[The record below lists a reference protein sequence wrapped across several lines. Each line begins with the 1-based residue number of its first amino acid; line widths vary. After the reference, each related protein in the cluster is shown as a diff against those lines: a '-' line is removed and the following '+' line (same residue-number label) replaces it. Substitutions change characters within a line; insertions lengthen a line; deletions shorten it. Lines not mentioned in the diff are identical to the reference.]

1 MAILLVAGMIL
12 LEACYEPSF
21 HDAAPG
27 HAHLSCNSYPGMLA
41 GQAVAFQALSRNT
54 KLLVS
59 SFVRPTAG
67 PCVRHIFDE
76 SAAIV
81 LATAPSGIAHVEG
94 VHTATGRFD
103 AHCSPLEARFM
114 AAITHAAEGMTR
126 SEADALTRRI
136 VTKYETVHKTIQKG
150 RSFAECY
157 DIETLQPT
165 PEWQAMYDDACA
177 ELAAE
182 YGLDL
187 SC

>member
-1 MAILLVAGMIL
+1 
-12 LEACYEPSF
+12 
-21 HDAAPG
+21 
-27 HAHLSCNSYPGMLA
+27 MLA

-76 SAAIV
+76 IATIV

-114 AAITHAAEGMTR
+114 AAVTHAAGGMTR
-126 SEADALTRRI
+126 SEADVLTRRI

-150 RSFAECY
+150 RSSSATTSSPCSRRRCGKPC
-157 DIETLQPT
+157 TT
-165 PEWQAMYDDACA
+165 M
-177 ELAAE
+177 LAPSWPPST
-182 YGLDL
+182 GLVCHVDQRL
-187 SC
+187 P